1 MNQQLSYSVTGLS
14 CSGCVNSLTNQLN
27 ELDAISD
34 VEIDLVSGAASRLTI
49 TLTTP
54 VEDSV
59 VQTAITDAGY
69 SVVGCA
75 PMDPTT
81 TLDSR

>member
-14 CSGCVNSLTNQLN
+14 CSGCVNSLTKQLH
-27 ELDAISD
+27 ELDAVSD
-34 VEIDLVSGAASRLTI
+34 VEIDLVSGAASHLTI

-59 VQTAITDAGY
+59 VQGAITEAGY
-69 SVVGCA
+69 AGVGCA
-75 PMDPTT
+75 SV
-81 TLDSR
+81 DSR

>member
-59 VQTAITDAGY
+59 VQTAITEAGY
-69 SVVGCA
+69 AVVGCA
-75 PMDPTT
+75 PT
-81 TLDSR
+81 DSSITVETR